1 MLAEIPLVSLLMTLN
16 IQFPFNVG
24 LTSVT
29 ILPKTIIIMAV
40 QEKPARTVIIA
51 TKANSEIES
60 PDMLL
65 SATMD
70 FSELPDMLLLAMIG
84 SITPPKVRQST
95 ACVLYIPDTNECLKN
110 DRKQ

>member
-1 MLAEIPLVSLLMTLN
+1 MLAEIPLASLLMTLN
-16 IQFPFNVG
+16 MQFSCKAG

-29 ILPKTIIIMAV
+29 ILPKAMIIMAV

-65 SATMD
+65 SAAMD
-70 FSELPDMLLLAMIG
+70 FSELPDTLLLAMMDL
-84 SITPPKVRQST
+84 ITPPKVRQNT
-95 ACVLYIPDTNECLKN
+95 VCVLYIPDTNEYLKN
-110 DRKQ
+110 DREQ

>member
-16 IQFPFNVG
+16 IQFPCNVG

-29 ILPKTIIIMAV
+29 ILPKTIAIM
-40 QEKPARTVIIA
+40 A

>member
-1 MLAEIPLVSLLMTLN
+1 MLTEIPLVSLLMTLN
-16 IQFPFNVG
+16 IQFPCNVG

-70 FSELPDMLLLAMIG
+70 FSELPD
-84 SITPPKVRQST
+84 
-95 ACVLYIPDTNECLKN
+95 TNECLKK

>member
-1 MLAEIPLVSLLMTLN
+1 MFLLLTLNKYMLTEIPLVSLLMTLN
-16 IQFPFNVG
+16 IQFPCNVG

-70 FSELPDMLLLAMIG
+70 FSELPD
-84 SITPPKVRQST
+84 
-95 ACVLYIPDTNECLKN
+95 TNECLKK